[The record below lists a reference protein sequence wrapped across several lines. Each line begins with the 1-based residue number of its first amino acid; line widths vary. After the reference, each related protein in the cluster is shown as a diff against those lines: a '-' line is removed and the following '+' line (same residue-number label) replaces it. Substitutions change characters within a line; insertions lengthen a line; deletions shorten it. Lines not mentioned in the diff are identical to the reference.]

1 MKNTNAIL
9 FCFMFLGIAVSGQ
22 DRNIPLE
29 GTNKKEGAP
38 IIDSANVAQDSLL
51 LPKTSEMLDEELYWT
66 IIDNSLK
73 EYTDQ
78 EDQELFLVSE
88 IEKLT
93 PKEIIGFRLRTD
105 KLLFDTYNQE
115 LWCAAYI
122 INGAVSDGDFDYFRC
137 WLISRG
143 KEVFYKAKSN
153 PDSLLSQVIADKKSY
168 QFEGFWF
175 VAVSAFKNSTGQELY
190 PYIDYEQF
198 LTNDENYPLLNFTW
212 DVEEPKSMELICPI
226 LFKNLWK

>member
-1 MKNTNAIL
+1 MKNSNAIL
-9 FCFMFLGIAVSGQ
+9 FCFIFLGITVSGQ
-22 DRNIPLE
+22 EKSIPSVKP
-29 GTNKKEGAP
+29 NAIP
-38 IIDSANVAQDSLL
+38 IIDSTSIAQDSVLL
-51 LPKTSEMLDEELYWT
+51 SKTNEMLDEEQYWS
-66 IIDNSLK
+66 IIEKSLK

-115 LWCAAYI
+115 LWCAAFI
-122 INGAVSDGDFDYFRC
+122 MNGGVSDGDFDYFRC
-137 WLISRG
+137 WIISRG
-143 KEVFYKAKSN
+143 KDVFYKAKTN
-153 PDSLLSQVIADKKSY
+153 PDYLINEVIANKESY

-198 LTNDENYPLLNFTW
+198 LTNDENYPLLDFTW
-212 DVEEPKSMELICPI
+212 NVEEPKTMELICPV